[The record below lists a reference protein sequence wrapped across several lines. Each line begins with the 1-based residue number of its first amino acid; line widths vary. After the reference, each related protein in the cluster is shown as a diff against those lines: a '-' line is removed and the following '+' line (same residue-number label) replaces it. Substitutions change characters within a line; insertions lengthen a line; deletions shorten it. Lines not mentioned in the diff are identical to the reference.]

1 MLVGS
6 HAMTAAP
13 LDRDDPDLFE
23 RIDRYVAEQPSP
35 VTAYDVAAQFA
46 FVADDPAYGT
56 AAQFAS
62 SPSWLS
68 VAALSSTH
76 FVVAYGRSSQGR
88 ARVGEVAGTSITYG
102 TETSFNSVGVTDLSV
117 AALSS
122 THFVVAYSDGA
133 VDNAGTAIV
142 GSVSGTTI
150 SFGTKNTFH
159 QTASTWEHSVVGLSS
174 STFVVAYKDPGSS
187 NRGTAIVGSVSGT
200 TISSYGNE
208 TVFNT
213 GSTTRP
219 SISALSS
226 THFVVAYPDGGN
238 SNHGTAIVGSVSGT
252 TISFGSENVFN
263 AASTSNPS
271 VAALSSTHFVVTYT
285 DGGNSSHGTAIVGS
299 VSGTTIS
306 GYGSE
311 NVFNATTTGRMEVAA
326 LDAATFVVG
335 YYDGRTEFMEIDF
348 MFQEVCTSAPCTY
361 QSRIGDVSGT
371 TISAYSNEVQVDAS
385 SGSAAGSRPISVA
398 NMGTFVVAY
407 QDIDGSAG
415 QARYSSTPTSLPVEL
430 THFNAHADGS
440 DILLRWATASETN
453 NSGFEVQVQAVPA
466 VEQTPEA
473 ALANWKPLT
482 FISGYGTTVEA
493 QTYTHRL
500 TDFEPGVYRFRL
512 KQIDFDGTFAYS
524 PATELTIVLPERF
537 ALSAAYPN
545 PFNPE
550 TQFTLTLQQP
560 QAVRVTVYDV
570 LGRAV
575 QTLHKGL
582 LSANQVHTFHFDAT
596 GEPSGWYQIEVQG
609 DAFHAT
615 ERVLLL
621 K

>member
-1 MLVGS
+1 MI
-6 HAMTAAP
+6 AAP
-13 LDRDDPDLFE
+13 LDGDDPDLFE
-23 RIDRYVAEQPSP
+23 RVDRYVAEQSSP
-35 VTAYDVAAQFA
+35 ITAYDIAAQFA

-88 ARVGEVAGTSITYG
+88 ARIGEVAGTSITYG
-102 TETSFNSVGVTDLSV
+102 TENSFNSVGVSNISV

-122 THFVVAYSDGA
+122 THFVVAYSDQA
-133 VDNAGTAIV
+133 VNNAGTAIV

-150 SFGTKNTFH
+150 SYGTKNTFH
-159 QTASTWEHSVVGLSS
+159 GTASTWEHSVVGLSS
-174 STFVVAYKDPGSS
+174 STFVIAYKDPGNS
-187 NRGTAIVGSVSGT
+187 NHGTAIVGLVSGT
-200 TISSYGNE
+200 TISSYGSE
-208 TVFNT
+208 FVFNT

-238 SNHGTAIVGSVSGT
+238 SNQGTAIVGSVSGT
-252 TISFGSENVFN
+252 TISYGSENVFN
-263 AASTSNPS
+263 AASTSNTS
-271 VAALSSTHFVVTYT
+271 AAALSSTHFVVAYT

-311 NVFNATTTGRMEVAA
+311 NVFNTTTTGGMEVAA

-335 YYDGRTEFMEIDF
+335 YYDGNFDYLPPDEEEEGCVTGT
-348 MFQEVCTSAPCTY
+348 CSY

-371 TISAYSNEVQVDAS
+371 TISAYSNEVEVDAS
-385 SGSAAGSRPISVA
+385 SGSSAGSRPISVA

-407 QDIDGSAG
+407 QDIGGNTG

-430 THFNAHADGS
+430 THFNAQADGS
-440 DILLRWATASETN
+440 DILLRWTTASETN

-493 QTYTHRL
+493 QTYTYRL
-500 TDFEPGVYRFRL
+500 PDFEPGVYRFRL

-524 PATELTIVLPERF
+524 PATELTIVLPEQF

-550 TQFTLTLQQP
+550 TQFTLSLQQS

-582 LSANQVHTFHFDAT
+582 LSATQVHTFQFDAV

-609 DAFHAT
+609 EAFRAT